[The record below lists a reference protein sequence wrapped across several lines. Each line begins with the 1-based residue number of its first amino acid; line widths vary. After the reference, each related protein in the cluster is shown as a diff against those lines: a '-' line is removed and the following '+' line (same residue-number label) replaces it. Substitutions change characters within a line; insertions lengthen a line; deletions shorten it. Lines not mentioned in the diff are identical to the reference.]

1 AKIVDIRAG
10 RITEALGAGK
20 VPVVAGFQGVSTERD
35 VTTLGRGA
43 SDLTAVALAAVLEAD
58 VCEIYT
64 DVTGVFSADPRIE
77 PDAHKLSR
85 LSFAEMLEISAAG
98 GRVLQLRSAELAR
111 NHHVPM
117 HVRSSFTWEP
127 GTWIVEED
135 EEMEQAVVTAV
146 VHDATLAK
154 ITVAGVPDKPGVA
167 ARLFRALADHTVNVD
182 DIVQNVSVHGT
193 TDISFTVPR
202 SDVARAI
209 EGVSGHLSDLGAK
222 DVTSDEGIAKV
233 SVIGAGMK
241 SHPGVTAT
249 MFETLAEEG
258 INIDLIS
265 TSTIRISCIVREE
278 DVERAVRSLHRA
290 FGLS

>member
-1 AKIVDIRAG
+1 
-10 RITEALGAGK
+10 
-20 VPVVAGFQGVSTERD
+20 
-35 VTTLGRGA
+35 
-43 SDLTAVALAAVLEAD
+43 
-58 VCEIYT
+58 
-64 DVTGVFSADPRIE
+64 
-77 PDAHKLSR
+77 
-85 LSFAEMLEISAAG
+85 
-98 GRVLQLRSAELAR
+98 
-111 NHHVPM
+111 
-117 HVRSSFTWEP
+117 
-127 GTWIVEED
+127 
-135 EEMEQAVVTAV
+135 MEQAVVTAV
-146 VHDATLAK
+146 VHDSTLAK
-154 ITVAGVPDKPGVA
+154 VTVAGVPDKPGVA